1 MQLTESGFFLAER
14 GVQLDNGVTPLW
26 HEPICCVHEVA
37 AAKKLH
43 GTELPTSPAQ
53 DHKLYQLISQ
63 HHSTSWKAAKAWQ
76 MVGKDVKCGIRVT
89 FLRHFVGPANQI

>member
-1 MQLTESGFFLAER
+1 MLRTRGRCSKKNYMGRTYPPRSLA
-14 GVQLDNGVTPLW
+14 QD
-26 HEPICCVHEVA
+26 HEFDQPHP
-37 AAKKLH
+37 KLH
-43 GTELPTSPAQ
+43 GLELPTSRAQ
-53 DHKLYQLISQ
+53 DHIKLYQRSSQ